1 MEAQKRK
8 MFDEKYVSLLRE
20 LVTRDIKVKYRGSLL
35 GLLWSV
41 LSPLMMMVVM
51 TIVFSTV
58 FKSQIDHFPIYYLS
72 GYLIFTLNS
81 EATTDAMYSI
91 IGNAPLLKKVYVPK
105 YLFPVSKVFTA
116 LVNSVFSLIAMF
128 IIMAVTRVPFSITLI
143 MLPYLLFY
151 TLLFSTGLALFLAA
165 VATIFRDLCYIY
177 QVVIYAWTFLTP
189 IFYPASSLEGIAL
202 QIMNLNPMYHLLNYS
217 RSIVLYGVFPSLGL
231 NLFCLAM
238 GLAMLAFGS
247 FVFKKLH
254 KSFIFY
260 V

>member
-91 IGNAPLLKKVYVPK
+91 I
-105 YLFPVSKVFTA
+105 
-116 LVNSVFSLIAMF
+116 
-128 IIMAVTRVPFSITLI
+128 
-143 MLPYLLFY
+143 
-151 TLLFSTGLALFLAA
+151 
-165 VATIFRDLCYIY
+165 
-177 QVVIYAWTFLTP
+177 
-189 IFYPASSLEGIAL
+189 
-202 QIMNLNPMYHLLNYS
+202 
-217 RSIVLYGVFPSLGL
+217 
-231 NLFCLAM
+231 
-238 GLAMLAFGS
+238 
-247 FVFKKLH
+247 
-254 KSFIFY
+254 
-260 V
+260 